1 MDLWSAALLGL
12 VQALTEF
19 LPVSSSGHLVL
30 GQALLGVTPTGGAA
44 FEVAVH
50 FGTLLSVLLLF
61 RAEVIE
67 LTGALL
73 RALRAPGQI
82 GARWGQDPAL
92 RLLGAIAVGCLPAG
106 VIGVLFKDELE
117 AAFGSVTLVGGAL
130 IFTGLV
136 LLSTRLAPDG
146 DGAVTLKRGVLIG
159 WAQALA
165 ILPGISRSGSTIA
178 AGLFLGV
185 ERDSAARYSFLLSL
199 PVVAGATLLKAKDLA
214 EAPPASDLMVALGV
228 GAGVSFVAGLGALW
242 LVMAVVR
249 RGWFRHF
256 GWYCLAAGIT
266 TLIAA

>member
-30 GQALLGVTPTGGAA
+30 GQALLGVAPGGGAA

-61 RAEVIE
+61 RAEVVE
-67 LTGALL
+67 LVGALL
-73 RALRAPGQI
+73 RALKAPGQI
-82 GARWGQDPAL
+82 GARWGEDPPL
-92 RLLGAIAVGCLPAG
+92 RRLGAIAVGCLPAG
-106 VIGVLFKDELE
+106 IIGVLFKDELE
-117 AAFGSVTLVGGAL
+117 AAFGSVSLVGGAL
-130 IFTGLV
+130 ILTGVV
-136 LLSTRLAPDG
+136 LLSTRFAPDG
-146 DGAVTLKRGVLIG
+146 DGPVTLKRGLIIG
-159 WAQALA
+159 FAQAMA

-178 AGLFLGV
+178 AGMFLGV
-185 ERDSAARYSFLLSL
+185 DRDTAARYSFLLSL
-199 PVVAGATLLKAKDLA
+199 PVVAGATLLKAKDLL
-214 EAPPASDLMVALGV
+214 EVPPGADLMAALGV
-228 GAGVSFVAGLGALW
+228 GAVVSFVAGMGALW

-256 GWYCLAAGIT
+256 GWYCLAAGIA